1 MKRTSA
7 QSQHALTD
15 EAIAPVTILDS
26 HGNVMRVVTA
36 SEFRRSHSAGEDPA
50 PATAAPD
57 PDRRAVRRGPNGR
70 PAGGAR
76 KSALTITV

>member
-15 EAIAPVTILDS
+15 EVIAPVTLILDS
-26 HGNVMRVVTA
+26 HWNVLRVVTA

-70 PAGGAR
+70 WQEGLANR
-76 KSALTITV
+76 R

>member
-7 QSQHALTD
+7 QSQHGLTD

-26 HGNVMRVVTA
+26 HGNVVRVVTA
-36 SEFRRSHSAGEDPA
+36 SEFRKSHSAGDDPS

-57 PDRRAVRRGPNGR
+57 PDRRAARRGPNGR

-76 KSALTITV
+76 KSALALTV

>member
-1 MKRTSA
+1 MRRTSA
-7 QSQHALTD
+7 QSQHALID

-36 SEFRRSHSAGEDPA
+36 SEFRKSHSTGEDPA

-57 PDRRAVRRGPNGR
+57 PDSRAARRGPNGR

-76 KSALTITV
+76 KSAVTVTV

>member
-7 QSQHALTD
+7 QSQQGLID

-26 HGNVMRVVTA
+26 HGNVIRVVTA
-36 SEFRRSHSAGEDPA
+36 SEFRKSHSAGEDPA
-50 PATAAPD
+50 PDTAAPD
-57 PDRRAVRRGPNGR
+57 PDRRAARRGPNGR

-76 KSALTITV
+76 KSALTVTV

>member
-7 QSQHALTD
+7 QSQHALID

-26 HGNVMRVVTA
+26 HGNVVRVVTA
-36 SEFRRSHSAGEDPA
+36 SEFRKSHSAGEDPA
-50 PATAAPD
+50 SDTAAPD
-57 PDRRAVRRGPNGR
+57 SDRRAARRGPSGR

-76 KSALTITV
+76 KSALTVTV

>member
-36 SEFRRSHSAGEDPA
+36 SEFRKSHSAGEDPA

-57 PDRRAVRRGPNGR
+57 PNGRVARRGLNGR
-70 PAGGAR
+70 PAGGAG
-76 KSALTITV
+76 KSTLTVTV

>member
-7 QSQHALTD
+7 QSQHPLID

-36 SEFRRSHSAGEDPA
+36 SEFRKSHSAAEDPA
-50 PATAAPD
+50 PVTATPD
-57 PDRRAVRRGPNGR
+57 PDRRAVRRGASGR

-76 KSALTITV
+76 KSALTVAV